1 MALSC
6 VFLAHGRVCP
16 IRGENLSNQSPF
28 SSTTALDCEQSLHR
42 ILSKLEC
49 YKQSPLAALQS
60 GRWVKL
66 ICGASFEDIAEVRNL
81 SLIYALAG
89 VDCIDCAADGA
100 VVTAVSDGVR
110 AAKEIALDFGYSLRD
125 PWLMVSINDDED
137 PHFRKAEFN
146 PRLCPSDCPRPCERV
161 CPASAISVSYP
172 ESSGVIPERCYGCG
186 RCIPVCPIRN
196 IQAVTYVRNLEK
208 VSELLCLDEVDAVE
222 IHTGQG
228 RLEAF
233 HQLVTNLG
241 SSFDHLKLVAV
252 SVPDLGDSMI
262 SSMTSMYESMKP
274 YVKCANL
281 WQLDG
286 RPMSGDIGKGATR
299 AAVILGGR
307 VLAALDRPPGF
318 LQLAGGT
325 NSHTREALE
334 LDGLVNNGNE
344 SMIAGIAGIAFGGY
358 ARKIVCGLLKELEAT
373 KSTRLEDHPELLF
386 KSISITGEL
395 VWPMKL

>member
-6 VFLAHGRVCP
+6 HLFLAHGRVCR

-28 SSTTALDCEQSLHR
+28 SSATTLDCEQSLHR

-110 AAKEIALDFGYSLRD
+110 AAKEIALDFGYSFRD

-137 PHFRKAEFN
+137 PHFRKAGMLT
-146 PRLCPSDCPRPCERV
+146 RTLD
-161 CPASAISVSYP
+161 P
-172 ESSGVIPERCYGCG
+172 E
-186 RCIPVCPIRN
+186 
-196 IQAVTYVRNLEK
+196 AVTYVRNLEK

-262 SSMTSMYESMKP
+262 SSMTTMYESMKP

-334 LDGLVNNGNE
+334 LAGLVNNGNE

-358 ARKIVCGLLKELEAT
+358 ARKFAQGAGSNKVYTIGGPSRAV
-373 KSTRLEDHPELLF
+373 
-386 KSISITGEL
+386 
-395 VWPMKL
+395 V